1 MRSLSLLVLLSL
13 SGCTAARGGYAIIDA
28 QRAYKEAVD
37 AGAEEYAVYSITLAN
52 EYLSK
57 AREEVGYSDY
67 GAADKLCQKAK
78 VASAKAAAEA
88 RTGGVKVEYEEILP
102 ESEVE
107 KPSEERDTTLDEE
120 EEEEIP

>member
-1 MRSLSLLVLLSL
+1 MRSLLLLALLSL
-13 SGCTAARGGYAIIDA
+13 SGCTAARGGYAVIDA

-37 AGAEEYAVYSITLAN
+37 EGAEEYAVYSITLAH
-52 EYLSK
+52 EYLMK

-78 VASAKAAAEA
+78 IAASKAAAEA

-107 KPSEERDTTLDEE
+107 RPSEPTTTIDDEE
-120 EEEEIP
+120 EVP